1 MQLGE
6 DQLDAADALLRVDVH
21 RHAATIV
28 EHLQRVVGV
37 EDHLHRLGVPGQR
50 LVDAVV
56 DDFLGQVVGPAGV
69 GVHARALA
77 HRIEAG
83 EDFDGFC
90 GIGGIGHGWDS
101 VWQKRGQR
109 KCGSAQADGRA
120 GCSGARHSS
129 AVKPAKANSSGRRAA
144 NPW

>member
-21 RHAATIV
+21 RHAAAV
-28 EHLQRVVGV
+28 VDHLQRVVGV
-37 EDHLHRLGVPGQR
+37 EDHLHRLGVTGQR

-56 DDFLGQVVGPAGV
+56 DDLLGQVIGAAGV

-77 HRIEAG
+77 HRIETG

-90 GIGGIGHGWDS
+90 GIGGIGHGWTS
-101 VWQKRGQR
+101 VWQKGGQLN
-109 KCGSAQADGRA
+109 GW
-120 GCSGARHSS
+120 
-129 AVKPAKANSSGRRAA
+129 RR
-144 NPW
+144 